1 MEEPACSTFTTP
13 NSPDVEMLTEA
24 VLFAPLFDVTLTV
37 TTFPLTETLHHVSV
51 DCADTVLSF
60 VVAVMVFPVLS
71 ASLEKDRED
80 GATVRRLFLSRRRYC
95 RL

>member
-1 MEEPACSTFTTP
+1 MEEPACSTFTAP

-24 VLFAPLFDVTLTV
+24 VLFAPLFAVTLTV

-51 DCADTVLSF
+51 DCADRVLSF